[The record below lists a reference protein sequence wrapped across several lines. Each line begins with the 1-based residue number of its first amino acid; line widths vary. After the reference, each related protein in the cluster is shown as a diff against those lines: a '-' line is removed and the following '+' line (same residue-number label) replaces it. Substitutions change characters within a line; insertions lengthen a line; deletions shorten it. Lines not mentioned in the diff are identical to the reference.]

1 MACCS
6 SFRLLFLWFFLFFCF
21 LSVQPSPVFVF
32 LCFFLV
38 SPICS
43 VLLCGF
49 CVFYLHSLS
58 SVRLFFSFFSLSSPG
73 LYLCFLPPGSF
84 GFPLVPW
91 FVPFSSSSLCFFFLV
106 SLYIL
111 SVHPLLRKKTMVIK
125 AWDVAGWMEA
135 PSSVFSRFRLCV
147 RLVCLSWFCFSS
159 VLPLCFLSLAFY
171 RQRKPCR
178 YPDNKVTV
186 IAGVMAMHRWTSVFF
201 GSGEEDE
208 QRWC

>member
-21 LSVQPSPVFVF
+21 LSVQPSPVFVV

-125 AWDVAGWMEA
+125 A
-135 PSSVFSRFRLCV
+135 
-147 RLVCLSWFCFSS
+147 
-159 VLPLCFLSLAFY
+159 
-171 RQRKPCR
+171 
-178 YPDNKVTV
+178 
-186 IAGVMAMHRWTSVFF
+186 
-201 GSGEEDE
+201 
-208 QRWC
+208 

>member
-32 LCFFLV
+32 LCFF
-38 SPICS
+38 
-43 VLLCGF
+43 
-49 CVFYLHSLS
+49 
-58 SVRLFFSFFSLSSPG
+58 FSLPYMLCPS
-73 LYLCFLPPGSF
+73 LRILCFLPPLPLLCSAVFFFFFFVLPGFIPLFPPPGFFRFSLSPLVCSLIQF
-84 GFPLVPW
+84 FPL
-91 FVPFSSSSLCFFFLV
+91 FFFFFLV

-159 VLPLCFLSLAFY
+159 VLPLCFLSLA
-171 RQRKPCR
+171 RESHA
-178 YPDNKVTV
+178 VTQ
-186 IAGVMAMHRWTSVFF
+186 IIKWLLLQ
-201 GSGEEDE
+201 E
-208 QRWC
+208 